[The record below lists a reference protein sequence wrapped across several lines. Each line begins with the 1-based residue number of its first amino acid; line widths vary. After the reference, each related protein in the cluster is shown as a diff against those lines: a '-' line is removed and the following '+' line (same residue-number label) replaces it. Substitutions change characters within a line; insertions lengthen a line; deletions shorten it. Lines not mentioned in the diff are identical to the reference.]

1 MVKNGTL
8 GNAGQINASGTG
20 NALDNEQITN
30 TGGIEIAALGALTL
44 DLLTTVTNTSH
55 TITVDDTGTLTL
67 QGDASITGGSISNSG
82 TVDIEGTG
90 ATLDG
95 VAVTG
100 GGAID
105 VDAAAPATLTTLV
118 LEDTTSITNGT
129 LTVGPTGI
137 LSVAGDVTLDHVG
150 VTNQNSIEV
159 TAGNALTLD
168 DATTLDNSAG
178 TVTIDGTGK
187 LTLNDAEITG
197 GIPAAHH
204 RQRHDRYHRLQQDRR
219 RCGAERRPCDHRG
232 PSGPDAGWRHGHR
245 HLVRRRRQR
254 RDNPG

>member
-20 NALDNEQITN
+20 NALDKEQVTN

-100 GGAID
+100 GA
-105 VDAAAPATLTTLV
+105 
-118 LEDTTSITNGT
+118 
-129 LTVGPTGI
+129 
-137 LSVAGDVTLDHVG
+137 LSMSML
-150 VTNQNSIEV
+150 
-159 TAGNALTLD
+159 
-168 DATTLDNSAG
+168 
-178 TVTIDGTGK
+178 
-187 LTLNDAEITG
+187 
-197 GIPAAHH
+197 P
-204 RQRHDRYHRLQQDRR
+204 RR
-219 RCGAERRPCDHRG
+219 
-232 PSGPDAGWRHGHR
+232 
-245 HLVRRRRQR
+245 
-254 RDNPG
+254 